1 MANIEATSEAV
12 IAASPEAIYAILV
25 DYEDKHQRILPPEH
39 FNSFKIEAGGHGAGT
54 IISFHTRAAGSERAW
69 HMTVTEPQPGRML
82 TESDSFSDTITS
94 FILTP
99 VGDSTRVQIATT
111 WSAKGL
117 RGLLERWLAPS
128 ALRPIYEKELARLAD
143 VVREQR

>member
-1 MANIEATSEAV
+1 MARIEAAAEAV
-12 IAASPEAIYAILV
+12 IAASPEAIYAILA

-39 FNSFKIEAGGHGAGT
+39 FNSFKIEAGGQGAGT
-54 IISFHTRAAGSERAW
+54 VISFRTKAGGGERAL

-82 TESDSFSDTITS
+82 TETDSFSDTTTS

-99 VGDSTRVQIATT
+99 VGDNTRVQIVTT

-143 VVREQR
+143 VVKER